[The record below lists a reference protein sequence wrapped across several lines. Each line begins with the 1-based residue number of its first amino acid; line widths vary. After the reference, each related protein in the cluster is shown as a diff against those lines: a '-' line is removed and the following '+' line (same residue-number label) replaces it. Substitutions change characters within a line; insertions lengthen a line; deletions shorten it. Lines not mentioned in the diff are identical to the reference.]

1 MNEGSSVHSDLG
13 IEAARPIRGWDIFFC
28 LSEGDTQKV
37 GQEDTSVR
45 VNLPLNEST
54 PGVNVSDA
62 PGWRCCPFGADI

>member
-1 MNEGSSVHSDLG
+1 MGY
-13 IEAARPIRGWDIFFC
+13 FFC
-28 LSEGDTQKV
+28 LSEGDTQKA

-54 PGVNVSDA
+54 PGVNVNDA